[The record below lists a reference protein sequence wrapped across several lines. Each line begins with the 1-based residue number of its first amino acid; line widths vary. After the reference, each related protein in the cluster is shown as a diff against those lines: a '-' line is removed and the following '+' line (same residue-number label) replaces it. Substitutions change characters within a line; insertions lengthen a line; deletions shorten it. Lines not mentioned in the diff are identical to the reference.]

1 MRKFASLTLH
11 KERRERAGA
20 TPRDPLSPTLSHGPS
35 VSVQPATVIY
45 HRSNLPGNSS
55 HSAERSNEF
64 VARWIVRLPA
74 SPWPRSDRIEE
85 ISSRT
90 PEFRSCLQFDFNA
103 TRVNFL
109 CHVLSFVRSF
119 VLSLGKWLNIEE
131 NLVFLVSTRKFKTIS
146 TYLLVNDSFP
156 LIFLLFLP
164 DTSFELNRLFARRQI
179 FTESVRILSYSC
191 ARPEESLKEASDEP
205 SLFLGIVTVSSLIL
219 LSSRIIS
226 LNKNT
231 CEKRRERGRG
241 GTCLDGRNLIRIFRP
256 IKQQGS
262 R

>member
-119 VLSLGKWLNIEE
+119 ALSLGKWLNIEE
-131 NLVFLVSTRKFKTIS
+131 NLVFFGKHEEIQNDFNIFISKWFISPYFSIISSRVS
-146 TYLLVNDSFP
+146 
-156 LIFLLFLP
+156 
-164 DTSFELNRLFARRQI
+164 ARRQI

-205 SLFLGIVTVSSLIL
+205 SLFPGIVTVSSLIL

-226 LNKNT
+226 PNKNT

>member
-90 PEFRSCLQFDFNA
+90 PEFRSCLQFNFNA

-119 VLSLGKWLNIEE
+119 ALSLGKWLNIEE
-131 NLVFLVSTRKFKTIS
+131 NLVFFGKHEEIQNDFNIFINKWFISPYFSIISSRVS
-146 TYLLVNDSFP
+146 
-156 LIFLLFLP
+156 
-164 DTSFELNRLFARRQI
+164 ARRQI
-179 FTESVRILSYSC
+179 FTESVRILSYSY

-205 SLFLGIVTVSSLIL
+205 SLFPGIVTVSSLIL
-219 LSSRIIS
+219 LSSRITS
-226 LNKNT
+226 PNKNT
-231 CEKRRERGRG
+231 CGKRRERGRG

>member
-119 VLSLGKWLNIEE
+119 ALSLGKWLNIEE

-164 DTSFELNRLFARRQI
+164 
-179 FTESVRILSYSC
+179 
-191 ARPEESLKEASDEP
+191 ESLLDDKYSQNPLEFSHTLVPDQKNLWKKP
-205 SLFLGIVTVSSLIL
+205 LTSHHYSLESSPFYRWS
-219 LSSRIIS
+219 SSRPVSYPWIKI
-226 LNKNT
+226 LV
-231 CEKRRERGRG
+231 ERGEKEEKAE
-241 GTCLDGRNLIRIFRP
+241 LASMAVI
-256 IKQQGS
+256 
-262 R
+262 

>member
-35 VSVQPATVIY
+35 VSVQPTTVIY

-119 VLSLGKWLNIEE
+119 ALSLGKWLNIDE
-131 NLVFLVSTRKFKTIS
+131 NLVFFGKHEEIQNDFNIFINKWFISPYFSIISSRVS
-146 TYLLVNDSFP
+146 
-156 LIFLLFLP
+156 
-164 DTSFELNRLFARRQI
+164 ARRQI

-205 SLFLGIVTVSSLIL
+205 SLFPGIVTVSSLIL

-231 CEKRRERGRG
+231 CGKRRERGRG
-241 GTCLDGRNLIRIFRP
+241 GTCLDSRNLIRIFRP

>member
-64 VARWIVRLPA
+64 VARWIVRLLA

-90 PEFRSCLQFDFNA
+90 PEFRICLQFDFNA

-109 CHVLSFVRSF
+109 CHVLSFVWSF
-119 VLSLGKWLNIEE
+119 ALSLGKWLNIEE
-131 NLVFLVSTRKFKTIS
+131 NLVFFGKHEEIQNDFNIFINKWFISPYFSIISSRVS
-146 TYLLVNDSFP
+146 
-156 LIFLLFLP
+156 
-164 DTSFELNRLFARRQI
+164 ARRQI

-205 SLFLGIVTVSSLIL
+205 SLFPGIVTVSSLIL
-219 LSSRIIS
+219 LSSRITS
-226 LNKNT
+226 PNKNT
-231 CEKRRERGRG
+231 CGKRRERGRG

>member
-103 TRVNFL
+103 TRVNFPSSDL
-109 CHVLSFVRSF
+109 LLFLWESGWTSRRISF
-119 VLSLGKWLNIEE
+119 
-131 NLVFLVSTRKFKTIS
+131 FLVSTRKFKTIS

-164 DTSFELNRLFARRQI
+164 DTSFELNRLFARWQI

-205 SLFLGIVTVSSLIL
+205 SLFPGIVTVSSLIL

-226 LNKNT
+226 PNKNT
-231 CEKRRERGRG
+231 CGKRRERGRG